1 MKIRTSAEAGGALG
15 VQQKARPA
23 AEADGALGVPIKT
36 ETGVLGAQQADDS
49 VLAFHLRE
57 SSQLHASS
65 QLQASSQPQTAQ
77 LIQTALLLLLFAIL
91 AVIILL
97 PFYSIFL
104 ASLRPGKEIMR
115 QGIGLGIDPKI
126 MSLNNYF
133 YLFTGNTQ
141 YFTWFKNSIM
151 ITVVQTALSLIV
163 SAFVGY
169 GFAMYDF
176 KFKNLL
182 FTCVLI
188 VMMIPMEI
196 IMLPLYQLTI
206 KLSLMDS
213 MWGIILPFLAGP
225 LPIFF
230 FRQYLGGIS
239 RDFLDAARVDGC
251 NEYSIFFRIFMPL
264 MTPSIAAM
272 GIFVGMNSWN
282 NFLWPLIVLRSN
294 NKITLTIGLNTLITP
309 YGNNYDVLIAGA
321 VFSVIPIIILF
332 LFFQKYFIAG
342 LTAGGVKG

>member
-1 MKIRTSAEAGGALG
+1 MMTKHSKNNHT
-15 VQQKARPA
+15 QN
-23 AEADGALGVPIKT
+23 
-36 ETGVLGAQQADDS
+36 
-49 VLAFHLRE
+49 
-57 SSQLHASS
+57 
-65 QLQASSQPQTAQ
+65 QASSAHPV
-77 LIQTALLLLLFAIL
+77 QTALLLIMFVIL
-91 AVIILL
+91 AALTLL

-115 QGIGLGIDPKI
+115 QGIGLNIDFSI
-126 MSLNNYF
+126 MSLNNYT
-133 YLFTGNTQ
+133 YLFSGETM
-141 YFTWFKNSIM
+141 YFTWFRNSFF
-151 ITVVQTALSLIV
+151 ITVVQTIITLII

-176 KFKNLL
+176 KFKNIL
-182 FTCVLI
+182 FTCVLV

-206 KLSLMDS
+206 KIGLMDS
-213 MWGIILPFLAGP
+213 MWGIILPFIAGP

-230 FRQYLGGIS
+230 FRQYLSGIS

-251 NEYSIFFRIFMPL
+251 NEYSIFARVFLPL
-264 MTPSIAAM
+264 MIPSIAAM

-294 NKITLTIGLNTLITP
+294 YKITLPIGLNTLITP

-321 VFSVIPIIILF
+321 VFSVIPVIVLF